1 MDDRRQVAFVF
12 VGGMHQALHIAPVA
26 AALHASGAAQVEA
39 FVLDE
44 DATPK
49 LTEMFVALGA
59 GGIPIVVM
67 KLPPPVAA
75 LASCSGRFKTMKLP
89 KLLYWQ
95 RRLRRFDAIVTA
107 ERTTTILKRLPGRQP
122 LLVHIPHGAGDRA
135 KGFEP
140 RLGLF
145 DEVITAGEKDRRRM
159 VAEGLV
165 RPEHCHAAGYIK
177 LAAVER
183 LSPVPDIGAPLSRER
198 PTILYNP
205 HFARKMSSWTRFG
218 EALADRI
225 IAEGRYNL
233 IVAPHV
239 RLQERLSAEEANA
252 WRRKA
257 VPGRVTVD
265 LGSWRSLDMSY
276 TRAADLYIGD
286 VSSQIYE
293 YLVTPKPCLF
303 LDAHGVNWRGNPDY
317 AMWGFGEV
325 CTSVDAAMAAIGT
338 AAARHGEFADIQRA
352 AVADA
357 LGDTG
362 ARAPH
367 LAALWI
373 MARLAGATEVPV
385 EVGSGV
391 PDISSAAIR

>member
-1 MDDRRQVAFVF
+1 
-12 VGGMHQALHIAPVA
+12 MHQALHIAPVA
-26 AALHASGAAQVEA
+26 AALHASGGAQVDA

-44 DATPK
+44 DAMPK
-49 LTEMFVALGA
+49 LAGMFTALGA
-59 GGIPIVVM
+59 AGVPILAM
-67 KLPPPVAA
+67 TLPQPIAA
-75 LASCSGRFKTMKLP
+75 LANYSGRFEAMKLP
-89 KLLYWQ
+89 KLLCWQ
-95 RRLRRFDAIVTA
+95 RRLRRYDAIVTA
-107 ERTTTILKRLPGRQP
+107 ERTTTLLKRLPGRQP

-140 RLGLF
+140 RLRLF
-145 DEVITAGEKDRRRM
+145 DQVITAGEKDRRRM

-165 RPEHCHAAGYIK
+165 QPEHCHTSGYIK

-183 LSPVPDIGAPLSRER
+183 LSPVPDLGAPLSPER

-218 EALADRI
+218 EALVDRVV
-225 IAEGRYNL
+225 AEGRYNL

-239 RLQERLSAEEANA
+239 RLRETLSAEEAEA
-252 WRRKA
+252 WQRKA
-257 VPGRVTVD
+257 VPGRVIVD

-325 CTSVDAAMAAIGT
+325 CASVDGAMAAIGT
-338 AAARHGEFADIQRA
+338 AATRHGEFAEIQRA

-362 ARAPH
+362 AQAPH
-367 LAALWI
+367 LAAQWI
-373 MARLAGATEVPV
+373 MARLAGTGDVPV
-385 EVGSGV
+385 EIDSGV
-391 PDISSAAIR
+391 PEISSATAESDFAAAKS